1 MITATKTRTQISDEY
16 DINSKTLKRR
26 LVRAG
31 IELPP
36 GNITPKYQKLI
47 YETFGYPPKEDK
59 S

>member
-1 MITATKTRTQISDEY
+1 MIQPTKTRAQISDEY
-16 DINSKTLKRR
+16 DIHPKTFSRR